1 MTKFTASTVKGS
13 GYKLIR
19 EEGRPYYVIVK
30 DNVQR
35 PLSPQIGHLYKDAS
49 TGLYKVTIGLNTV
62 TKEDFNAAKSYIK
75 EQIAA

>member
-1 MTKFTASTVKGS
+1 MAKFAASIVKGS
-13 GYKLIR
+13 GFKLIR
-19 EEGRPYYVIVK
+19 KEGEPHYAIVK

-49 TGLYKVTIGLNTV
+49 TGQWNIKIGLNHV
-62 TKEDFNAAKSYIK
+62 CRDDFNAAKSCIK

>member
-30 DNVQR
+30 DNVQH

-49 TGLYKVTIGLNTV
+49 TGLWNIKIGLSHV
-62 TKEDFNAAKSYIK
+62 CRDDFNAAKSYIK